1 MIMNYNHICM
11 DILYYSN
18 YCKHSSKLL
27 QYLAKNNLVNKLN
40 CICIDNRIRDPKT
53 QQTYVVL
60 EKGTRVL
67 LPPNVHSVPSLLLV
81 NQKYSVITGETI
93 YQYFEPQLNL
103 QNNIATQND
112 GEPLGFV
119 LSSNN
124 GMNIV
129 SEQFTYYNMSPDE
142 LSAKGKGNMR
152 QMYNYVNATHENLKI
167 TAPEETYRSNKLR
180 ADDISL
186 DDLQRKRDM
195 DIGETMRPP
204 NLSDIGNAPGNIAV
218 MHQSQY
224 I

>member
-1 MIMNYNHICM
+1 M

-18 YCKHSSKLL
+18 FCKHSSKLL

-40 CICIDNRIRDPKT
+40 CICIDKRIRDPKT
-53 QQTYVVL
+53 QQTYIVL
-60 EKGTRVL
+60 ENGSNVM

-93 YQYFEPQLNL
+93 YQYFEPQVSS

-112 GEPLGFV
+112 GEPQGFV

-129 SEQFTYYNMSPDE
+129 SEQFTYYNMSPEE
-142 LSAKGKGNMR
+142 LSAKGKGQMR
-152 QMYNYVNATHENLKI
+152 QMYNYVKATHENIKI
-167 TAPEETYRSNKLR
+167 TAPEETYKSNKLR
-180 ADDISL
+180 ADDVSL

-195 DIGETMRPP
+195 DIGGSFQPP
-204 NLSDIGNAPGNIAV
+204 NLADIGSSPGNMAV